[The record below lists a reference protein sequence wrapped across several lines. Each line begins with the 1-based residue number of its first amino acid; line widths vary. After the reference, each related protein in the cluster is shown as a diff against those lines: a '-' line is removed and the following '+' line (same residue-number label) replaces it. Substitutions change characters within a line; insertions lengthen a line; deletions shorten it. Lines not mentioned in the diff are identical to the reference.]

1 MFLIDIHFN
10 FEISTYKTMLSFL
23 ILLSTALT
31 LSSAWSDSE
40 YLVSLD
46 GVDDDNHSGKY
57 IKYIKVTLS
66 RLQGGST
73 NLETLLRANKSNN
86 KS

>member
-1 MFLIDIHFN
+1 
-10 FEISTYKTMLSFL
+10 MLSFL

-46 GVDDDNHSGKY
+46 GVDDDNHLGKY
-57 IKYIKVTLS
+57 ISLAKRNKGKKFVTMKKGMVKGRKKTRRKKRS
-66 RLQGGST
+66 KKRKK
-73 NLETLLRANKSNN
+73 RK
-86 KS
+86 